1 MGNKIFCILVVS
13 ILMVGC
19 DWGAIKNKSI
29 KISEILRKGKD
40 KAKNQDSIE
49 LGENN
54 SMSKNN
60 ISTVDVDVDVDVD
73 IANLE
78 RSRVDFINH
87 LKQVNDP
94 VISNDNA
101 LISQAKGEIDLINNI
116 NFATID
122 SKPAKPAQNLGDS
135 LSNATASGTEF
146 LQIENQKEPSKRIL
160 PSKLEGLKSFINSF
174 YEKEAFREAKAT
186 QSLIGDSN
194 MGKEIAKLK
203 KEYDQLNNLFWDM
216 QQKFHNQKDSFIKNI
231 KFRENR
237 EKNRVIFK
245 SFSSIEKKIKNL
257 NHKLNE
263 IQSNFQI
270 AYNSW
275 NNATSLLKESIEKL
289 ILAIEKRHDN
299 ESRNQGQIVEPV
311 SWRDKDQADTFA
323 KDAKYNAE
331 HSLSYLENAAA
342 YFRYSLS
349 DKKQAKRLLEEIQ
362 KEFYRIGIL

>member
-29 KISEILRKGKD
+29 EISEILRKGKD
-40 KAKNQDSIE
+40 NTKNQDSIE

-60 ISTVDVDVDVDVD
+60 ISTVDVDVD

-78 RSRVDFINH
+78 RSRVDLINH

-101 LISQAKGEIDLINNI
+101 VISQAKGEIDLINNI

-135 LSNATASGTEF
+135 LSNATANGTKF

-160 PSKLEGLKSFINSF
+160 PSKLEGLKSFINSS

-203 KEYDQLNNLFWDM
+203 EEYDQLNNLFWDM

-231 KFRENR
+231 KFRKNR

-270 AYNSW
+270 AYNNW

-331 HSLSYLENAAA
+331 HSLSYLENAAV
-342 YFRYSLS
+342 YFKYSLS

>member
-1 MGNKIFCILVVS
+1 MGV
-13 ILMVGC
+13 
-19 DWGAIKNKSI
+19 IKNKSRE
-29 KISEILRKGKD
+29 ISEILRKGKD
-40 KAKNQDSIE
+40 KTKNQDSIE

-60 ISTVDVDVDVDVD
+60 ISTVDVDID

-78 RSRVDFINH
+78 RPRVDLINH
-87 LKQVNDP
+87 LQQVNDSI
-94 VISNDNA
+94 ISNDKA
-101 LISQAKGEIDLINNI
+101 VISQAKGEIDLINNI

-122 SKPAKPAQNLGDS
+122 SKPVKPAQNLGGS
-135 LSNATASGTEF
+135 LSNATVSGTEF

-160 PSKLEGLKSFINSF
+160 PSKLEGLKSFINSS
-174 YEKEAFREAKAT
+174 YEKEAFGEAKAT
-186 QSLIGDSN
+186 QSLIDDSN

-203 KEYDQLNNLFWDM
+203 EEYDQLNNLFWDM

-231 KFRENR
+231 NFRENR
-237 EKNRVIFK
+237 EKNKVIFK

-299 ESRNQGQIVEPV
+299 ASRNQGQIVEPV

-331 HSLSYLENAAA
+331 HSLSYLENAAV
-342 YFRYSLS
+342 YFKYSLS